1 MRTTAWTLLH
11 GALSGLGLMLAGCS
25 THVNRPG
32 GAAPAPVHTEYDVIR
47 DVVFTP
53 ADWPQPLKADAYVP
67 RGDGG
72 PWPGVLLIHGGGW
85 ESGDRDQVASIARRL
100 ARRGFVVVNTTY
112 RLSPGARFPAALQD
126 VQQALAW
133 MQGDAARLHL
143 RADRIAAFGY
153 SAGAHL
159 AALLGTISPADALA
173 RPGPRV
179 AAVVAGGVPSDLTK
193 FKGGTLVPQ
202 FLGTNWKTDPQAY
215 RRASPVTYV
224 SRDDPPF
231 FLYHGTWDKLVP
243 PDHAQDLHDAL
254 LAAGV
259 PSELFWLKARG
270 HIAAFLTDG
279 AAVDAATGFLDRQLR

>member
-1 MRTTAWTLLH
+1 MKTTAWTLLH
-11 GALSGLGLMLAGCS
+11 GALSGLGLLMAGCS
-25 THVNRPG
+25 TYVNRPSTP
-32 GAAPAPVHTEYDVIR
+32 APAPVQTDYDVMR
-47 DVVFTP
+47 DLVFTP
-53 ADWPQPLKADAYVP
+53 PNWPQALKADAYVP

-112 RLSPGARFPAALQD
+112 RLSPGAHFPAALQD

-133 MQGDAARLHL
+133 MQAEAAHLHL
-143 RADRIAAFGY
+143 RPDRIAAFGY

-159 AALLGTISPADALA
+159 AALLGTISPGDALA
-173 RPGPRV
+173 HPGPGV
-179 AAVVAGGVPSDLTK
+179 AAVVAGGVPSDLAK
-193 FKGGTLVPQ
+193 FKGGKLVPQ
-202 FLGTNWKTDPQAY
+202 FLGTSWTADPEAY
-215 RRASPVTYV
+215 RRASPVTYI

-231 FLYHGTWDKLVP
+231 FLYHGTRDTLVP

-259 PSELFWLKARG
+259 HSELFWLRGRG

-279 AAVDAATGFLDRQLR
+279 AAVDAASEFLDRQLR